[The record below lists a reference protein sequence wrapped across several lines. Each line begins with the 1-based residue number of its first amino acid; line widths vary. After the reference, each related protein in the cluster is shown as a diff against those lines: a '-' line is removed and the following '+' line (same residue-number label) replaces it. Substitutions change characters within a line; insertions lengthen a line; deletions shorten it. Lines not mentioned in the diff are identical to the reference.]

1 LRVFDVP
8 WLRFLPGSQL
18 PTAVIVAVSIVLA
31 LSALIRAATPLV
43 AIILHKFRPEPGRRI
58 QVERGRL
65 KIVIEPPAESKDP
78 ADAPKEPDKQLAP
91 VPEEGARRRKQSASS
106 PAARSPRR
114 ADRAEPS

>member
-1 LRVFDVP
+1 MFDAP
-8 WLRFLPGSQL
+8 WLRLLTGGGL
-18 PTAVIVAVSIVLA
+18 PTSVVVGVVIVLA
-31 LSALIRAATPLV
+31 LAALIRAATPLV
-43 AIILHKFRPEPGRRI
+43 AIILHKFRPEPGKRI

-78 ADAPKEPDKQLAP
+78 ATAPKKPDKQLAP
-91 VPEEGARRRKQSASS
+91 VPKKKRPRRRQRPASS